1 MTTIVIDNP
10 KLQKKYSEYEMKMK
24 FIKFLEE
31 EMKDDSINLY
41 EISESNLSQNTQKR
55 LKNID
60 DLNFIEYQ
68 YDR

>member
-10 KLQKKYSEYEMKMK
+10 KLEKKYSEYEIKMK

-31 EMKDDSINLY
+31 DMKNEWVDLY
-41 EISESNLSQNTQKR
+41 EISESNLSLKSQER

-60 DLNFIEYQ
+60 KLNFIEH
-68 YDR
+68 

>member
-10 KLQKKYSEYEMKMK
+10 KLEKEYSEYEIKMK

-31 EMKDDSINLY
+31 DMKDDSINLY
-41 EISESNLSQNTQKR
+41 EISKSFLSKNTQNR

-60 DLNFIEYQ
+60 NLNFTEY
-68 YDR
+68 

>member
-60 DLNFIEYQ
+60 DLNFIEY
-68 YDR
+68 

>member
-10 KLQKKYSEYEMKMK
+10 KLEKKYSEYEIKMK

-31 EMKDDSINLY
+31 DMKNEWVDLY
-41 EISESNLSQNTQKR
+41 EISESNLSLKSKER

-60 DLNFIEYQ
+60 KLNFIEH
-68 YDR
+68 